1 MDNRHIINLY
11 LSFTLYFALGGGGG
25 GMVVVGVITIIVY
38 HSLLLYFPECTTGVT
53 LYRPNVVLCAGAC
66 MAGIVGT
73 VMPRYCLFGD
83 TVNTAS
89 RMKTYSLSEF
99 TSHACYL

>member
-11 LSFTLYFALGGGGG
+11 LSFTLYFALGEG
-25 GMVVVGVITIIVY
+25 VVGMITIIVY
-38 HSLLLYFPECTTGVT
+38 NFLLLYFPECTTGVI

-89 RMKTYSLSEF
+89 RMKTYSLSELI
-99 TSHACYL
+99 HI

>member
-1 MDNRHIINLY
+1 MDNRHIIILLIVY
-11 LSFTLYFALGGGGG
+11 YYFAMGKGCWWRGE
-25 GMVVVGVITIIVY
+25 IATIVY
-38 HSLLLYFPECTTGVT
+38 RSLLLYFQECTTGVT
-53 LYRPNVVLCAGAC
+53 LYRPTVVLCAGAC

-99 TSHACYL
+99 IHI